1 MPTTSVVVL
10 SQNPGEWL
18 DACLDSAEEQADEV
32 VMIDNGSPDRAASR
46 IAEAHGTRVVRSEI
60 NLGYAAG
67 VNLGISESSGDLVA
81 LLNDDAVA
89 GPEWLSSAA
98 ATLADPR
105 VACVVPK
112 VIRHG
117 WYREVVLPDVHEA
130 PGDHRDLGSRL
141 VSVTS
146 NGPEVLER
154 LLGPGIYQLEG
165 SAGSASGLWRW
176 TAPRAPFYVPV
187 EGPDADN
194 VLINGEPAPTGPV
207 CRLLNKAGGY
217 LLDDGILGDVGDE
230 SPDDGR
236 WDKRSEPFFGSGTAL
251 VTTRDVIDRIGRLA
265 EPYFAYYE
273 DGDWCWRAR
282 LCGLTVRYE
291 PSAVVEHRHSA
302 TSGGNNPFVNRLA
315 RRNRALTMLR
325 NAPKSKA
332 YTVSRRALTESAGA
346 TEKFDVAS
354 KLVWA
359 GASRRKL
366 ARHWVFS
373 PDEIWAQW
381 VNVGAEWDRGP
392 ARVS

>member
-1 MPTTSVVVL
+1 MPNTSVVVL
-10 SQNPGEWL
+10 SQNPGQWL

-32 VMIDNGSPDRAASR
+32 VVIDNGSPNRGASR
-46 IAEAHGTRVVRSEI
+46 IGETHGARVVRSET

-67 VNLGISESSGDLVA
+67 VNLGIRESSGDIVA

-117 WYREVVLPDVHEA
+117 WYREVLLNDVHEA
-130 PGDHRDLGSRL
+130 PRDHRDLGTRL

-146 NGPEVLER
+146 NGLEVLER

-165 SAGSASGLWRW
+165 SVGTASGLWRW
-176 TAPRAPFYVPV
+176 TAPRVPFYVPV
-187 EGPDADN
+187 ENPDADK
-194 VLINGEPAPTGPV
+194 VVINGEPAPTGAV

-217 LLDDGILGDVGDE
+217 LLDNGVLGDVGDE

-236 WDKRSEPFFGSGTAL
+236 WDKPSEPFFGSGTAL
-251 VTTRDVIDRIGRLA
+251 VTTRDAIDRIGGLA

-282 LCGLTVRYE
+282 LCGLT
-291 PSAVVEHRHSA
+291 
-302 TSGGNNPFVNRLA
+302 
-315 RRNRALTMLR
+315 
-325 NAPKSKA
+325 
-332 YTVSRRALTESAGA
+332 
-346 TEKFDVAS
+346 
-354 KLVWA
+354 
-359 GASRRKL
+359 
-366 ARHWVFS
+366 
-373 PDEIWAQW
+373 
-381 VNVGAEWDRGP
+381 
-392 ARVS
+392 